1 MHQSPSQL
9 PTSESKLTIRVFD
22 LISLRRPDQ
31 RELLSADEIEVS
43 STLPS
48 AQELQRIYGIRK
60 QGTYIRS

>member
-1 MHQSPSQL
+1 M
-9 PTSESKLTIRVFD
+9 
-22 LISLRRPDQ
+22 SLGRPDQ